1 MTRRAMDNLIWLDLE
16 MTGLDPDYDQII
28 EVAVAITDHD
38 LCEIIEGPS
47 LVVGQPEEVMESM
60 DAWNTKQHKKSGL
73 YTKVIQSPNTIKGV
87 ESEVLAFLKQYSL
100 PSVSP
105 MCGNSIC
112 QDRQFLRR
120 LMPEVHGYFHYRNLD
135 VSTLKIL
142 ASLWDPQIPK
152 FKKKGSHRAID
163 DVRESISELRY
174 YRKMMFTRSL

>member
-1 MTRRAMDNLIWLDLE
+1 MIKKPMDNLIWIDLE
-16 MTGLDPDYDQII
+16 MTGLDPDNDQII
-28 EVAVAITDHD
+28 EVAVAITDHH
-38 LCEIIEGPS
+38 LSEIIEGPN
-47 LVVGQPEEVMESM
+47 LVVGQSKKLMDSM

-73 YTKVIQSPNTIKGV
+73 YSKVIHSPNTLKGV
-87 ESEVLAFLKQYSL
+87 ESEVMAFLKQHSL

-120 LMPEVHGYFHYRNLD
+120 WMPEVHGYFHYRNLD
-135 VSTLKIL
+135 VSTVKIL
-142 ASLWDPQIPK
+142 ASMWDPKIPN

-174 YRKMMFTRSL
+174 YRKMMFTKSL